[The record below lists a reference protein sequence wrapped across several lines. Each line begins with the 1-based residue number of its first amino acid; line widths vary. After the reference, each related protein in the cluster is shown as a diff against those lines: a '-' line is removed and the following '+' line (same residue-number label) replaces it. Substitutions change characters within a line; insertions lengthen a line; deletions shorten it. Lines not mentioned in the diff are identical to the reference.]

1 MSIRRSTV
9 DRINEARKSSV
20 PTIGKGKPLDARGSD
35 GDIAFR
41 RTSGGLKLYIKANH
55 KWHGVKVGESFD
67 SLEKKIN
74 EIKSKVDTIKQ
85 FRLPST
91 YSVTGD
97 FTLDASGDI
106 ELNADGG
113 QVTIKDGTAT
123 HFVFDCDN
131 TRFAIY
137 DDANELDKFYI
148 EVNPG
153 NGATEMVTNDN
164 DGTSGDL
171 TLNVDG
177 DIELNAD
184 GGQVTIKDTLASH
197 FLFDCDNTKFT
208 MYDDANANDY
218 FSIAIEA
225 EGATTIST
233 VDADTAVGHL
243 TLDPDGELNLTPVTE
258 VKSDAPLKIKEAANA
273 VADTAAYGQLWVK
286 TATPNNLYFTDD
298 AGNDIQLTSGL
309 APFIKYQYET
319 KVTNFYSTA
328 TANYL
333 PLSGGTVETTSTL
346 GKTENVCIV
355 APFNGT
361 LERAVFRSEIA
372 QNGDLIFA
380 IHESS
385 DGTEAPALGS
395 VGSKTTAIN
404 IADDTAQ
411 IVDFD
416 SMTSGSNVITKGR
429 IYAIKLTAPSGPQ
442 DTVITLVF
450 KWDAT
455 S

>member
-1 MSIRRSTV
+1 MPTV
-9 DRINEARKSSV
+9 GSGVPSNKQGNE
-20 PTIGKGKPLDARGSD
+20 
-35 GDIAFR
+35 GDISFR
-41 RTSGGLKLYIKANH
+41 VTSNGLKLYIKA
-55 KWHGVKVGESFD
+55 KGSWHGVKVGNSFD
-67 SLEKKIN
+67 SIETSISD
-74 EIKSKVDTIKQ
+74 IKS
-85 FRLPST
+85 RLSKIETFKLFNIYP
-91 YSVTGD
+91 VKGD
-97 FTLDASGDI
+97 YTLDVSGDI

-113 QVTIKDGTAT
+113 QVTIKDA
-123 HFVFDCDN
+123 
-131 TRFAIY
+131 
-137 DDANELDKFYI
+137 
-148 EVNPG
+148 
-153 NGATEMVTNDN
+153 
-164 DGTSGDL
+164 
-171 TLNVDG
+171 
-177 DIELNAD
+177 
-184 GGQVTIKDTLASH
+184 LASH

-218 FSIAIEA
+218 FSIAIAA
-225 EGATTIST
+225 EGATTILT
-233 VDADTAVGHL
+233 YDADTAAGHL

-333 PLSGGTVETTSTL
+333 PLSGGVVETTSTL

>member
-1 MSIRRSTV
+1 MTSRRTPI
-9 DRINEARKSSV
+9 DRLNEARKSSL
-20 PTIGKGKPLDARGSD
+20 PTIGRGRPLNSQGNE
-35 GDIAFR
+35 GDLTFR
-41 RTSGGLKLYIKANH
+41 RTSEGLILYIKANH
-55 KWHGVKVGESFD
+55 SWHGVKVGESF
-67 SLEKKIN
+67 SNLENTIN
-74 EIKSKVDTIKQ
+74 DIKSRVDVMRQ

-91 YSVTGD
+91 YSVTGN
-97 FTLDASGDI
+97 FILDAS
-106 ELNADGG
+106 
-113 QVTIKDGTAT
+113 
-123 HFVFDCDN
+123 
-131 TRFAIY
+131 
-137 DDANELDKFYI
+137 
-148 EVNPG
+148 
-153 NGATEMVTNDN
+153 
-164 DGTSGDL
+164 
-171 TLNVDG
+171 G

>member
-1 MSIRRSTV
+1 MKTV
-9 DRINEARKSSV
+9 EIEKLDQHLKPLQVDGV
-20 PTIGKGKPLDARGSD
+20 PTGLELSTESLRISSGELEIKNLTSETAKVDGDLTID
-35 GDIAFR
+35 GDIKM
-41 RTSGGLKLYIKANH
+41 TSSSGTKITMYKDVYLEATSNEDYLNISAKNILLDGSSNYVNSDAGIFITADSGYDTKIVFMEGAGMN
-55 KWHGVKVGESFD
+55 WSIGNEGGESTSTLSFSAGATLGTD
-67 SLEKKIN
+67 EKM
-74 EIKSKVDTIKQ
+74 S
-85 FRLPST
+85 
-91 YSVTGD
+91 
-97 FTLDASGDI
+97 LDADGNTKQEGSVVIKEKASAIADTDTYGQIWVKNEDPE
-106 ELNADGG
+106 ELCFTDGG
-113 QVTIKDGTAT
+113 GTDIVGIGKY
-123 HFVFDCDN
+123 HFD
-131 TRFAIY
+131 
-137 DDANELDKFYI
+137 
-148 EVNPG
+148 
-153 NGATEMVTNDN
+153 
-164 DGTSGDL
+164 
-171 TLNVDG
+171 
-177 DIELNAD
+177 
-184 GGQVTIKDTLASH
+184 
-197 FLFDCDNTKFT
+197 
-208 MYDDANANDY
+208 
-218 FSIAIEA
+218 
-225 EGATTIST
+225 
-233 VDADTAVGHL
+233 
-243 TLDPDGELNLTPVTE
+243 
-258 VKSDAPLKIKEAANA
+258 
-273 VADTAAYGQLWVK
+273 
-286 TATPNNLYFTDD
+286 
-298 AGNDIQLTSGL
+298 
-309 APFIKYQYET
+309 T